1 MYRVADGEYRR
12 WLKVTV
18 RSLGLLTDWNWDAS
32 VQRKVRGLAV
42 SGPVVLLTANL
53 LMQFIF
59 EYSNNHV
66 KRFAVTKT
74 TGPLT
79 AKPRTFR

>member
-1 MYRVADGEYRR
+1 
-12 WLKVTV
+12 
-18 RSLGLLTDWNWDAS
+18 
-32 VQRKVRGLAV
+32 
-42 SGPVVLLTANL
+42 
-53 LMQFIF
+53 MQFIF